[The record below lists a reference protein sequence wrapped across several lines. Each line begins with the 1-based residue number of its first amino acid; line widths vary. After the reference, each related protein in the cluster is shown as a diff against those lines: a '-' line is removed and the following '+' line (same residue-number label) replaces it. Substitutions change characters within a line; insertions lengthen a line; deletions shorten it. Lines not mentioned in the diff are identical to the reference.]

1 MTSAR
6 ARMRPTQTG
15 ASPIRMFDFL
25 AARAVMAARRA
36 TAALALL
43 ATLAAPLH
51 AQAQSPPQSAP
62 PPASQPP
69 AATTPSAST
78 PAASAGATSPGL
90 PPPPPIETARGVAYL
105 SANLA
110 GQTQPVRQGLV
121 WRVYRER
128 AEDDGS
134 RPLVAE
140 SRDAAPALSLP
151 DGIYVVHV
159 SYGLASALKRVTI
172 AGAPVTERFILNAG
186 ALRVRAV
193 LGDNDIPRQRV
204 SISVFVPDR
213 GNSEAKLV
221 VQGAQ
226 PGEIIRLPEGG
237 YHVVS
242 TYLDAI
248 APSTQAAKT
257 GEGSPERLV
266 TNSVVTADLRVP
278 SGKLIDATL
287 KHRAATITLKLVNAV
302 GGEALPNTVFT
313 VLTPGGDV
321 IRELRGAFPS
331 LVLAEGE
338 YVVIARNDEK
348 TFQTTFRVTPALDR
362 DVEIVAK

>member
-1 MTSAR
+1 MAR
-6 ARMRPTQTG
+6 TMVRKGFAAAAARR
-15 ASPIRMFDFL
+15 L
-25 AARAVMAARRA
+25 AAAAQRA
-36 TAALALL
+36 TAALAII
-43 ATLAAPLH
+43 ATLAAP
-51 AQAQSPPQSAP
+51 AAAQSPAQ
-62 PPASQPP
+62 
-69 AATTPSAST
+69 TTPSAST
-78 PAASAGATSPGL
+78 PLISGGATSPGL
-90 PPPPPIETARGVAYL
+90 LPPPPIETARGVAYL
-105 SANLA
+105 SASLA
-110 GQTQPVRQGLV
+110 GQTQPIRQGLV

-128 AEDDGS
+128 AQDDGS

-172 AGAPVTERFILNAG
+172 AGAPVTERLTLNAG

-204 SISVFVPDR
+204 TISIFVPDR

-221 VQGAQ
+221 VEGAR
-226 PGEIIRLPEGG
+226 PGEIIRLPEGA
-237 YHVVS
+237 YHIVS

-338 YVVIARNDEK
+338 YVAIARNDEK
-348 TFQTTFRVTPALDR
+348 TYQTSFRVTPALDR